1 MSDHPSW
8 KRPAPQIE
16 RELRETQRKML
27 TAHSVAELNTL
38 KRRARALSLEL
49 ALTVGTLALG
59 AL

>member
-8 KRPAPQIE
+8 KRPAAQIE
-16 RELRETQRKML
+16 RELRAVQCKML
-27 TAHSVAELNTL
+27 TAHSVAELAVL

-49 ALTVGTLALG
+49 SLTVGTLALG